1 MRASSLEVSGVGAN
15 SEPAPA
21 LRRDGNAV
29 ERPGFERDGGHGIA
43 VAVQPQTQVAALHNV
58 VPKAPVVKV
67 LRSGGR
73 DGCAWWAVVPVLLGS
88 VQLD

>member
-1 MRASSLEVSGVGAN
+1 MKSEASAQIANRHQRSAVMAMQSSGWGSNVMVV
-15 SEPAPA
+15 
-21 LRRDGNAV
+21 D
-29 ERPGFERDGGHGIA
+29 IA